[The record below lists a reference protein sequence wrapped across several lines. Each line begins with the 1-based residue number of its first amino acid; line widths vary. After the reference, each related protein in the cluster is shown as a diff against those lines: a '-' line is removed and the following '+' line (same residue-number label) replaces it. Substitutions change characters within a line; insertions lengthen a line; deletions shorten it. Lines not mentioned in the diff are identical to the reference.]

1 MIALLP
7 VALLVGALIGAVGVG
22 GVLLIPA
29 IHALTGLSLQEAMAT
44 ALFSF
49 IFTGIAGTALF
60 QRRGSIDWAVT
71 VPLCIGGALAAFPGA
86 LAGARLNG
94 QQLAALLAALIV
106 GAGVYTL
113 RAGAAARSQPF
124 AGRPGRRRLA
134 LLGIGAATGFG
145 SGLTGV
151 GGPALSVPM
160 MMLAGFPPLATIGA
174 SQVVQILASVSG
186 SGGNLLNGSIDFRL
200 GALLSVVEVAGVW
213 IGVKVAHAVDQ
224 RTLRRGVGALCIAV
238 GLGMLGRALWPL
250 LR

>member
-7 VALLVGALIGAVGVG
+7 LALLVGALIGAVGVG

-94 QQLAALLAALIV
+94 QQLAGLLAALIV

-124 AGRPGRRRLA
+124 PDRPGRRRLA

-250 LR
+250 VR

>member
-29 IHALTGLSLQEAMAT
+29 IHALTGLSLQESMAT

-49 IFTGIAGTALF
+49 VFTGIAGTALF

-113 RAGAAARSQPF
+113 RAGTAPRSQPF
-124 AGRPGRRRLA
+124 PDRPGARRLA

-200 GALLSVVEVAGVW
+200 GALLSVIEVAGVW

-238 GLGMLGRALWPL
+238 GVGMLGRALWPL
-250 LR
+250 VR